1 MGICKYCNQNAGWF
15 MDEHASCAQTAKEA
29 KQERVKK
36 EQQRQI
42 AVTGQQI
49 LDRHTDVVNKFLEI
63 AERKVSVLDDYG
75 DERMHLL
82 GKEVE
87 ECIKK
92 LATREGL
99 PFLSIYF
106 LRFDSQNAPPGYL
119 PWKWVFLRL
128 RQLFTE
134 YHELQKNKV
143 RTLNEITSLSGTEF
157 ESYVSRI
164 LQRCGWDVSGTPTT
178 GDQGA
183 DLIASKENRKVA
195 IQVKRYT
202 SNVGNSAVQEVVG
215 AVRFYGANEG
225 CVITNSS
232 FTASARSLAQ
242 KNNIRLIEGS
252 NLDKLETL

>member
-1 MGICKYCNQNAGWF
+1 MWRRARPGELEKRRQ
-15 MDEHASCAQTAKEA
+15 EREELLKSVPKKEA
-29 KQERVKK
+29 PE

-49 LDRHTDVVNKFLEI
+49 LDRHSDVVNKFLEI

-87 ECIKK
+87 ECIRK

-99 PFLSIYF
+99 AFLSTYF

-119 PWKWVFLRL
+119 PWKWVLLRL

-134 YHELQKNKV
+134 YHELQKSKV
-143 RTLNEITSLSGTEF
+143 RTINEINLLSGTEF
-157 ESYVSRI
+157 ETYVARI
-164 LQRCGWDVSGTPTT
+164 LQQNGWQVGATPAT

-183 DLIASKENRKVA
+183 DLIASKGNRKIA

-202 SNVGNSAVQEVVG
+202 ASVGNSAVQEVVG

-232 FTASARSLAQ
+232 FTPSARSLAQ
-242 KNNIRLIEGS
+242 KNDIRLIEGS
-252 NLDKLETL
+252 NLDKLEML

>member
-15 MDEHASCAQTAKEA
+15 KDEHDSCVQKANEA
-29 KQERVKK
+29 KQQRVKE

-42 AVTGQQI
+42 AVTGRQV

-82 GKEVE
+82 GKEVD
-87 ECIKK
+87 ECIAK
-92 LATREGL
+92 LATREGN
-99 PFLSIYF
+99 PFATIHAKREPVPLAY
-106 LRFDSQNAPPGYL
+106 AP
-119 PWKWVFLRL
+119 WRWVALRL
-128 RQLFTE
+128 PQLFTE

-143 RTLNEITSLSGTEF
+143 RTLREINSLSGTEF
-157 ESYVSRI
+157 ESYIART
-164 LQRCGWDVSGTPTT
+164 LQRTGWRVSGTPAT

-183 DLIASKENRKVA
+183 DLIASKGNRKIA

-202 SNVGNSAVQEVVG
+202 SSVGNSAVQEVVA
-215 AVRFYGANEG
+215 AVRFYGTNEG

-232 FTASARSLAQ
+232 FTLSARSLAQ
-242 KNNIRLIEGS
+242 KNDIRLIEGF